1 MPRVR
6 RVALKRKGAQ
16 RDPLAELLG
25 NLTGADRAIR
35 FIEGVLTHSKGEH
48 AGRPFL
54 LLPFQCEI
62 VSALYGEVTPEG
74 IRRFRQALLFMPR
87 KAGKSTLSAALGLKE
102 LFDGGPGARV
112 VVAANSREQASLL
125 FSTAADAVEASPIL
139 SARAWLSRATRRL
152 VDRQTKSEMKVI
164 AADAGRAHG
173 MDLTAWVYDE
183 LHEAPNRE
191 LYDVLATSTGA
202 RRESLG
208 IVIST
213 AGFDRETSILGELYQ
228 HAKRVLADPSIDP
241 HFYPYILE
249 APEGAAWDDE
259 ATWHACNPALGHFRD
274 LTEMRIMAE
283 RARQIPAQRAAFER
297 LYLNRW
303 TAAEHEWLDMS
314 AWNACGA
321 DIPDADLKYAT
332 GYGGL
337 DLSANT
343 DLTAF
348 VIAFPH
354 RGRVYVRS
362 FAWLPAENLIERE
375 RRDRVPYR
383 AWADAGR
390 IELIPGAV
398 IDHDVVTARV
408 IEACKRFRVR
418 RIAFDRWGA
427 QSVSQKL
434 HAAGIEVVP
443 FGQGF
448 AAMSA
453 PTKSLEAAILK
464 RQLAHG
470 GCPLLRWQA
479 SCSTVASDPAGNV
492 KIVKPDRMKHTRRV
506 DSIVALVM
514 AFDGVL
520 RFGGI
525 DSGAMFRD
533 PIIAA

>member
-6 RVALKRKGAQ
+6 KVALRRKQAQ
-16 RDPLAELLG
+16 SDPLAELLG
-25 NLTGADRAIR
+25 NSTGADRAIR
-35 FIEGVLTHSKGEH
+35 FIEHLTHSKGEY

-54 LLPFQCEI
+54 LLPFQREI
-62 VSALYGEVTPEG
+62 VSALYGTRTPEG
-74 IRRFRQALLFMPR
+74 LRQYRTALLFQPR
-87 KAGKSTLSAALGLKE
+87 KSGKSTLSAALGLKE
-102 LFDGGPGARV
+102 TFDGGPGARV

-125 FSTAADAVEASPIL
+125 FSSAADAVEASPIL
-139 SARAWLSRATRRL
+139 APRAWLSRATKRL
-152 VDRQTKSEMKVI
+152 VDRHTKSELKVI

-213 AGFDRETSILGELYQ
+213 AGFDRDTSILGELYQ

-249 APEGAAWDDE
+249 APEGAPWDDE
-259 ATWHACNPALGHFRD
+259 ATWHACNPALGAFRD
-274 LTEMRIMAE
+274 LTEMRIAAE
-283 RARQIPAQRAAFER
+283 RAKQIPAQRAAFER

-303 TAAEHEWLDMS
+303 SEAEHVWLDMS
-314 AWNACGA
+314 AWDRCGDDIA
-321 DIPDADLKYAT
+321 DSELKYAT
-332 GYGGL
+332 GYAGL
-337 DLSANT
+337 DLSSNR

-348 VIAFPH
+348 VIAFPF

-362 FAWLPAENLIERE
+362 FAWLPDENLIERE
-375 RRDRVPYR
+375 RNDRVPYR
-383 AWADAGR
+383 MWADAGR
-390 IELIPGAV
+390 TELTPGPV
-398 IDHDVVTARV
+398 IDHDRVTARV
-408 IEACKRFRVR
+408 IEICKRYRVR

-427 QSVSQKL
+427 ASISQKL
-434 HAAGIEVVP
+434 AAAGLEVVP

-448 AAMSA
+448 GAMSA
-453 PTKSLEAAILK
+453 PTKALESAVLSK
-464 RQLAHG
+464 TLAHG

-479 SCSTVASDPAGNV
+479 SCATVASDAAGNI
-492 KIVKPDRMKHTRRV
+492 KLVKPDRMKHTRRI
-506 DSIVALVM
+506 DSMVALAM

-520 RFGGI
+520 RFGGLNT
-525 DSGAMFRD
+525 SAMFSD